1 MKMGKK
7 LVAALLLVVLVFSL
21 AACGS
26 KGIVGKWQ
34 LDVDATL
41 LEAGVPKDQLEMAR
55 SALGSRNVSMEFTKD
70 GKVTMTG
77 YLMGEI
83 ANKSGTYTLDG
94 DQLALDGEQ
103 FTIKLDGNKLTFL
116 HPEISLVFKRK

>member
-41 LEAGVPKDQLEMAR
+41 LDAGVPKDQLEMAR
-55 SALGSRNVSMEFTKD
+55 SAMGSMNVSMEFTKD

-77 YLMGEI
+77 YLMGES
-83 ANKSGTYTLDG
+83 ADRSGTYTLDG
-94 DQLALDGEQ
+94 DQLTLDGEQ
-103 FTIKLDGNKLTFL
+103 FTIKLDGNKLTI
-116 HPEISLVFKRK
+116 PTSEISLVFKRK